1 MDKFVDKQTM
11 EPSTTQRRPTMTRY
25 TDRTIRSSGQ
35 WVKITRDNKD
45 RTFTFAR
52 GYEGQFQAIEIQTF
66 SFKWVANWEEAQ
78 DKANRT
84 IETFA

>member
-1 MDKFVDKQTM
+1 
-11 EPSTTQRRPTMTRY
+11 MTRY